1 MTQRCQICS
10 HQEKSAIDKA
20 LVSGKK
26 QRDLARA
33 YGVSEKSLSRHKK
46 NHLSKRIVQH
56 YAKIDFMDSQSLY
69 NSMIQMT
76 EKLNG
81 ILARA
86 EHANEKWVEIACL
99 KELRST
105 AAFVLNTASLIQD
118 EQRRRDADAQKITYE
133 KLDRLNEE
141 ELLTLE
147 RIITKLNENA

>member
-26 QRDLARA
+26 QRDLASA

-56 YAKIDFMDSQSLY
+56 HAKIDFMDTQSLY
-69 NSMIQMT
+69 SSMIQMT

-86 EHANEKWVEIACL
+86 EHSNEKWVEIACL

-105 AAFVLNTASLIQD
+105 ASFVLNTASLIQD
-118 EQRRRDADAQKITYE
+118 ERRRREAESQKITFK
-133 KLDRLNEE
+133 KLDRLSEK
-141 ELLTLE
+141 ELLTLD
-147 RIITKLNENA
+147 RIIARLDENA